1 VSAVDDLR
9 QTVLQGGDASGV
21 GLRAVI
27 ELADRVAELEARVFP
42 PAPPASD
49 PAVVAAEPYE
59 THRPQL
65 TGEFVEPPPAEEQ
78 PEA

>member
-49 PAVVAAEPYE
+49 PAVVLWLDTE
-59 THRPQL
+59 TFSRRRSSSARIATSP
-65 TGEFVEPPPAEEQ
+65 TAS
-78 PEA
+78 